1 MVEELKK
8 IYENLLSKI
17 TLDFERDYNID
28 TDKWAIVLVW
38 ERGI

>member
-17 TLDFERDYNID
+17 TLDFERDYSID
-28 TDKWAIVLVW
+28 TDK
-38 ERGI
+38 

>member
-17 TLDFERDYNID
+17 NLDFERGYSID
-28 TDKWAIVLVW
+28 TDK
-38 ERGI
+38 